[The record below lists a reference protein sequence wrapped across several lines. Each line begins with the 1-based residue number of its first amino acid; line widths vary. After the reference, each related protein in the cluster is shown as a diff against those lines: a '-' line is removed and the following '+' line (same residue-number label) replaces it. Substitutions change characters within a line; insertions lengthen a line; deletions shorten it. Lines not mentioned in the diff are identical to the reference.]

1 MATIYDQRTH
11 EKLTSDF
18 IERRVEVDESLVD
31 IEARLE
37 ELEAC
42 DKILRSFAAF
52 GAGLLAARL
61 AIGITRLAF
70 GLDKKS
76 NLRFALLVYN
86 KWAAVEKGW
95 LNRAK

>member
-1 MATIYDQRTH
+1 
-11 EKLTSDF
+11 
-18 IERRVEVDESLVD
+18 
-31 IEARLE
+31 LE

-52 GAGLLAARL
+52 GAGFLAARL

-86 KWAAVEKGW
+86 KMGRGRKGVVEQSKMKPK
-95 LNRAK
+95 NRQQKQRRCRHVVVEWHKKAC